1 MKKYQAM
8 VFLLS
13 TALTVSNTIP
23 IFGASNDIS
32 GHWAEATII
41 KWQNA
46 GKIDGYTDGTFQ
58 PEKLITRAEFVRLLN
73 SALSNAFTSTI
84 NVPFIDVQQNDW
96 FYTDVAKA
104 VSSKTVSGFSDGTFR
119 PTETV
124 TRAQAAVLIC
134 NAKGLTPN
142 DAAANNFTDV
152 ENIPTWAKGG
162 IGAAVSAGYLSGY
175 PDGRFGA
182 NKGMTRA
189 EAISILDRI
198 SNKNN
203 SANIT
208 QMELPFPNDDD
219 KTESE
224 TINTGEMVWANGGGG
239 TSKKTSSG
247 GSSSNTN
254 KYNNLTIASQSDANS
269 YSGKTLTGTTKIYT
283 NDEGINLDN
292 IKFSGDIEIYAQ
304 PTVAAAYI
312 NAESNTAVAAKY
324 SGEINVV
331 FGKNTKITGNITI
344 ASNHYTGT
352 QIVIKT
358 DTAKTVRKIIA
369 NTAAKIFGFQIST
382 VEAEADVTI
391 AEGTE
396 VNKIEAH
403 APIQIENSAS
413 VSTIEANTGTSV
425 ETAPEANVENII
437 ANGEIENIVLN
448 GTNTTNITINKGAS
462 VDTIV
467 INNNANAKIN
477 IENGAS
483 IDNIVLND
491 SAKADI
497 VITENATVETI
508 ISNSDEL
515 GTNISGD
522 GDIGTIIA
530 KNPETIQNNTDTAI
544 TKPEDNTQGGNDN
557 TQGGEETKQK
567 ITASETEL
575 PIYSRERFVDL
586 TTELEGKIIWSAQ
599 DEDGKEYQILIDEQD
614 DKKAKLTV
622 PPYVQAGTNITVTA
636 TTGNETASITI
647 KIVVIDTS
655 PVIEEVIVHPPT
667 SEKIV
672 KGGSGTFTF
681 EVTGENLGLPDYKDV
696 FYEIIVDGHTISNKN
711 DETLDGISGI
721 KYYTVLNESEM
732 YITSGVKIVLNEDA
746 SIEEGKTITVKAISQ
761 MDNTKFGEVS
771 ATVVG
776 GLEEE
781 EKATLD
787 AAVKALEL
795 AEDIEIKDLPAKYRK
810 SPRDIEEKI
819 IEVAKQ
825 IEGIKDVE
833 GIDITF
839 KLDKLPEDGLPQEET
854 TTVSGNFEVTMLG
867 VPSENGEISKSIP
880 VTVLAPEKITG
891 IILSAFPKPV
901 VGEIIPDLSNKLQ
914 LDNYLTYKIV
924 TNGSE
929 ATRWDIVD
937 ENGNYVSA
945 AGEKFEA
952 GKIYQAHVF
961 LETYTG
967 YEFEEEIDIKIIGD
981 TENATISKCYV
992 NNGLVS
998 VQLTFPKTKEEPDN
1012 PDNPD
1017 DIYDTRPI
1025 SLYIPS
1031 TYGADLIIVDETNQ
1045 FGFKFVQYKEINSE
1059 KSFNIAINRT
1069 YDWNN
1074 LKEND
1079 DVTEWFPNMPEG
1091 VTATVSEI
1099 ASGIRWP
1106 FLTIQLN
1113 GMPTQATE
1121 EPVILTINI
1130 PKEKFISSNNKIPKE
1145 DFISILSDDELLIP
1159 IQIDEA
1165 KKISSVGIVEE
1176 ILLPSEGNETIG
1188 KLTAKDTDKYTV
1200 SATNWTKQEQNY
1212 TTEITFTAKDGYKF
1226 AETLPTLEIE
1236 GMSNI
1241 SNGILGKNEKGY
1253 PTLTFTVTVSSS
1265 NSDNNNTNTP
1275 PSGDNNDTN
1284 TPPSGDNS
1292 DQDAPPSGD
1301 DNNSDTPPS
1310 GDDSDQDTP
1319 PSGDDND
1326 IDTSSSGDDNNSD
1339 TPPSGDNSDQDTP
1352 PSGDDNNSDTPPSG
1366 DNSDQDTPPSG
1377 DDNNSDTPPS
1387 GDNNDTEQP

>member
-312 NAESNTAVAAKY
+312 NAEGNTAVAAKY

-425 ETAPEANVENII
+425 ETAPEANVENIV

-462 VDTIV
+462 VDAIV

-586 TTELEGKIIWSAQ
+586 TTELEGEIIWSAQ
-599 DEDGKEYQILIDEQD
+599 DENGKEYQILIDEQD

-721 KYYTVLNESEM
+721 KYYSVLDEIDMYTTGVTIILSEDTP
-732 YITSGVKIVLNEDA
+732 IKAGEQ
-746 SIEEGKTITVKAISQ
+746 ITVKAISRI
-761 MDNTKFGEVS
+761 DNTKFGEVS
-771 ATVVG
+771 ATVVE

-787 AAVKALEL
+787 AAVKALET
-795 AEDIEIKDLPAKYRK
+795 AEDIEIKDLPARHKNSSEAIK
-810 SPRDIEEKI
+810 KKI

-839 KLDKLPEDGLPQEET
+839 RLDKLPEGGLPEQET
-854 TTVSGNFEVTMLG
+854 SIVSGNFEVTMLG
-867 VPSENGEISKSIP
+867 IPSENGEISKSIP

-891 IILSAFPKPV
+891 VILSAFPKPV
-901 VGEIIPDLSNKLQ
+901 VGEIIPDLSNRLV
-914 LDNYLTYKIV
+914 LDNYSTYKIV
-924 TNGSE
+924 TDGSE

-937 ENGNYVSA
+937 ENGDYVSA

-952 GKIYQAHVF
+952 GKIYQAHVV
-961 LETYTG
+961 LETFTG
-967 YEFEEEIDIKIIGD
+967 YEFEEGEIDIEIRGE
-981 TENATISKCYV
+981 TEDATISKCSV
-992 NNGLVS
+992 NGGLAS
-998 VQLTFPKTKEEPDN
+998 VQVTFPKTEGNTDNPDDTDN

-1017 DIYDTRPI
+1017 DIYDTQPVILSIVRLCGTSI
-1025 SLYIPS
+1025 FDTTGHIF
-1031 TYGADLIIVDETNQ
+1031 DL
-1045 FGFKFVQYKEINSE
+1045 VQYEEINKE
-1059 KSFNIAINRT
+1059 KSFTIMAN
-1069 YDWNN
+1069 DWYNWN
-1074 LKEND
+1074 DLKQND
-1079 DVTEWFPNMPEG
+1079 DVTEWFTNMPEG
-1091 VTATVSEI
+1091 ITATVSEMNTLPHTTQTVT
-1099 ASGIRWP
+1099 IR
-1106 FLTIQLN
+1106 LN

-1121 EPVILTINI
+1121 ETVIFTLNI
-1130 PKEKFISSNNKIPKE
+1130 PKEKFISNNNKMPKE
-1145 DFISILSDDELLIP
+1145 DINITEFSNSKDDILGISIQKAEEI
-1159 IQIDEA
+1159 A
-1165 KKISSVGIVEE
+1165 SVGIVEQ
-1176 ILLPSEGNETIG
+1176 IALPSEENETIG
-1188 KLTAKDTDKYTV
+1188 ELTAKDTDKYTV
-1200 SATNWTKQEQNY
+1200 SATDWTKQEQNY

-1236 GMSNI
+1236 GI
-1241 SNGILGKNEKGY
+1241 SDISEGILSKNEKGH
-1253 PTLTFTVTVSSS
+1253 PTLTFTVTVSSGS
-1265 NSDNNNTNTP
+1265 SDNDD
-1275 PSGDNNDTN
+1275 SG

-1292 DQDAPPSGD
+1292 DP
-1301 DNNSDTPPS
+1301 
-1310 GDDSDQDTP
+1310 
-1319 PSGDDND
+1319 
-1326 IDTSSSGDDNNSD
+1326 D
-1339 TPPSGDNSDQDTP
+1339 TPPSGDNSDPDTPSSGDNNDTDTP
-1352 PSGDDNNSDTPPSG
+1352 PSGDGNDTDTPPSG
-1366 DNSDQDTPPSG
+1366 DGND
-1377 DDNNSDTPPS
+1377 SDTPPS
-1387 GDNNDTEQP
+1387 GDNNDSDTPPSGDDNDSEQA